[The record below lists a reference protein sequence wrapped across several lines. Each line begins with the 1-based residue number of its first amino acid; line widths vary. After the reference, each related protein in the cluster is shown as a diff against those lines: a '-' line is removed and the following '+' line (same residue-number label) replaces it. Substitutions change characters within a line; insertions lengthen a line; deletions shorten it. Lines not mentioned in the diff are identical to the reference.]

1 MHRGQIIDGFDKMKT
16 TLNSPLVS
24 IGIPLYNS
32 ERTLRNAL
40 ESLLKQSYKNIEF
53 IISDNNSTDLT
64 ASICREYQ
72 SIDQRIVFHQ
82 QSSNIGPTENFNF
95 VLKSSKGDFFMW
107 AAGDDI
113 RSLDFVEVNL
123 RYLLSKPNCVA
134 STSPNIHEDQENNPE
149 NFIIYSLEGSKLM
162 RFKSFFK
169 LPGASHGIF
178 YSLIRTEVI
187 KSCPYVS
194 SKMFWA
200 WDWSVILFLANFGPV
215 HRNAQG
221 YTIFGSEGVS
231 RKGNIYKSLGIHG
244 IHRLFPFI
252 KFNET
257 VIDMTRNWPRRERYF
272 VVYLLVGLNLK
283 TLLKSNRISL
293 VVFFCLKKSFSLARN
308 FIKK

>member
-1 MHRGQIIDGFDKMKT
+1 MN
-16 TLNSPLVS
+16 LPLVS

-32 ERTLRNAL
+32 EKTLRIAL
-40 ESLLKQSYKNIEF
+40 ESLLNQTYSNIEF
-53 IISDNNSTDLT
+53 IISDNGSTDFT

-72 SIDQRIVFHQ
+72 VVDQRIIFYQ
-82 QSSNIGPTENFNF
+82 QNSNIGPTENFNF
-95 VLKSSKGDFFMW
+95 VLKLSKGDFFMW

-113 RSLDFVEVNL
+113 KSLDFVEVNL
-123 RYLLSKPNCVA
+123 RYLLSNPKSVA
-134 STSPNIHEDQENNPE
+134 STSPNIHENQENIPE
-149 NFIIYSLEGSKLM
+149 NFINYSLEGSKLM
-162 RFKSFFK
+162 RFRSFFK

-187 KSCPYVS
+187 KSCPYIS

-200 WDWSVILFLANFGPV
+200 WDWSVILFLANFGSV

-252 KFNET
+252 KFNKT
-257 VIDMTRNWPRRERYF
+257 VIDMTGNWPRRERYF
-272 VVYLLVGLNLK
+272 VAYLLIELNLK
-283 TLLKSNRISL
+283 TFLKSNRASL
-293 VVFFCLKKSFSLARN
+293 VVFFYLKKSFSLVRN